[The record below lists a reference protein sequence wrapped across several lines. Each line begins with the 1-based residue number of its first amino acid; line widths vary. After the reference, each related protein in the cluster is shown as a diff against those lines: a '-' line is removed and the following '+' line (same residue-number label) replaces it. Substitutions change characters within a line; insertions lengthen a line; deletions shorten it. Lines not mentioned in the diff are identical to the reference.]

1 MRDYRKLTAF
11 RKADALVVAIYR
23 WSDVLPSDERF
34 GLRSQI
40 RRSAISVSANIVEG
54 SARTGEGEYVNHLNI
69 ALGSAAELRYLVD
82 LAGRLYPNVLASG
95 KSLPDQ
101 AGEVVRILAGLID
114 SFKRQASSPK
124 PEACARA

>member
-11 RKADALVVAIYR
+11 QRADALVVAIYR
-23 WSDVLPSDERF
+23 WSDVFPSDERF

-82 LAGRLYPNVLASG
+82 LAGRLYPALAKSG
-95 KSLPDQ
+95 NQLPDQ
-101 AGEVVRILAGLID
+101 TGEVVRILAGLID
-114 SFKRQASSPK
+114 SFMRQA
-124 PEACARA
+124 

>member
-11 RKADALVVAIYR
+11 QKADSLVVTIYR
-23 WSDVLPSDERF
+23 WSDAFPPDERF

-40 RRSAISVSANIVEG
+40 RRSAVSVSANIVEG
-54 SARTGEGEYVNHLNI
+54 SARNGEGEYVNQLNI

-82 LAGRLYPNVLASG
+82 LAGRLYPNVVASG
-95 KSLPDQ
+95 QLLPDQ

-114 SFKRQASSPK
+114 SFKRQA
-124 PEACARA
+124 

>member
-54 SARTGEGEYVNHLNI
+54 SARTGEGDVNHLNI

-82 LAGRLYPNVLASG
+82 RG
-95 KSLPDQ
+95 
-101 AGEVVRILAGLID
+101 
-114 SFKRQASSPK
+114 
-124 PEACARA
+124 